1 MALCTIGYEK
11 RSLEE
16 YLHLLLD
23 HGVEVVLDVRET
35 AWSHK
40 PGFSKTAFAQGLNGV
55 GIEYF
60 HLRIAGNPKWL
71 REAAASHAE
80 CLQLYRSYVEGHP
93 EVRKFAILTECG
105 LVVRLELEHPEQHF
119 FKPCSVCRYMKAI
132 TLENVY
138 ETLRD
143 QPADRLV
150 TVPED
155 VREGAARAMQR
166 MIDLAS

>member
-40 PGFSKTAFAQGLNGV
+40 PGFSKTAFAEGLNGV

-71 REAAASHAE
+71 REAATSHAE

-93 EVRKFAILTECG
+93 EVMEALDETLGQLGVSHRRIALTCFE
-105 LVVRLELEHPEQHF
+105 RHPEDCH
-119 FKPCSVCRYMKAI
+119 RGI
-132 TLENVY
+132 L
-138 ETLRD
+138 
-143 QPADRLV
+143 ADAW
-150 TVPED
+150 
-155 VREGAARAMQR
+155 AARHAGEVEHLGPDGCR
-166 MIDLAS
+166 RLLPA